1 MGKKGSGR
9 LCPTYIDVKK
19 QAIAKHR
26 AGQREEAETL
36 YRRCLEQSPDDADVL
51 YYLGLLCH
59 ETGRSQ
65 EAVGY
70 LQQVLSDRPELAE
83 AHGLLA
89 ATGHFRLM
97 NLALPPFS
105 FCKPI
110 LRIGDWIE
118 GTPARHLALWEK
130 KDLVGFVPPILT

>member
-1 MGKKGSGR
+1 M
-9 LCPTYIDVKK
+9 KK

-83 AHGLLA
+83 AHAVLALALAASGQPDAALLA
-89 ATGHFRLM
+89 VER
-97 NLALPPFS
+97 
-105 FCKPI
+105 
-110 LRIGDWIE
+110 
-118 GTPARHLALWEK
+118 
-130 KDLVGFVPPILT
+130 VGFRHSVSANRF